1 MCRWIQH
8 LLHYNAVKAFLFLIV
23 GDTNIKQ
30 SFNVIVNNITFPLTH
45 LKSINPRIY
54 PYKRDRYMAYFSEL
68 RSFSGI
74 NWANVHW
81 KGYCYWE
88 TIVFHRQILLI
99 FNQYTKNYNKP
110 FYIKYNFEFPIPAKF
125 YYMLEWKTCIYN
137 TFHVK
142 DVDESRVTTDI
153 TTPNG

>member
-54 PYKRDRYMAYFSEL
+54 PYQRDRYMAYFLEVS
-68 RSFSGI
+68 SVSGI
-74 NWANVHW
+74 DWANIRW
-81 KGYCYWE
+81 KNYYYWE
-88 TIVFHRQILLI
+88 TIASPTNFGDIQSIYRN
-99 FNQYTKNYNKP
+99 FNKPIYTKNNL
-110 FYIKYNFEFPIPAKF
+110 ELPILAKF
-125 YYMLEWKTCIYN
+125 YYVLEWKTCIYN
-137 TFHVK
+137 TFRVK
-142 DVDESRVTTDI
+142 DVDEGRVTTDI

>member
-54 PYKRDRYMAYFSEL
+54 PYQGDRYMAYFSEL

-88 TIVFHRQILLI
+88 TIVSISKSFTDKFCWYLINTQKIIISPSTLNTILNSLSL
-99 FNQYTKNYNKP
+99 KNSIICLNERLAFIMP
-110 FYIKYNFEFPIPAKF
+110 F
-125 YYMLEWKTCIYN
+125 MWKM
-137 TFHVK
+137 
-142 DVDESRVTTDI
+142 
-153 TTPNG
+153 

>member
-54 PYKRDRYMAYFSEL
+54 PYQRDRYMAYFLEVS
-68 RSFSGI
+68 SVSGI
-74 NWANVHW
+74 DWANIRW
-81 KGYCYWE
+81 KNYYHWE
-88 TIVFHRQILLI
+88 TIVLLTSIDKFWWYSINIQKFIINPSTLKTILNSLSLQNSI
-99 FNQYTKNYNKP
+99 ICLNERLAFIIP
-110 FYIKYNFEFPIPAKF
+110 FV
-125 YYMLEWKTCIYN
+125 WKM
-137 TFHVK
+137 
-142 DVDESRVTTDI
+142 
-153 TTPNG
+153 

>member
-54 PYKRDRYMAYFSEL
+54 PYQGDRYMAYFSEL
-68 RSFSGI
+68 SSFSGI
-74 NWANVHW
+74 NWANIHW
-81 KGYCYWE
+81 KGYCYSE
-88 TIVFHRQILLI
+88 TIVYQFWWYLINTHKFIIRPFTLNTILNFLSL
-99 FNQYTKNYNKP
+99 KNSIICLNERLAFIMP
-110 FYIKYNFEFPIPAKF
+110 F
-125 YYMLEWKTCIYN
+125 MWKM
-137 TFHVK
+137 
-142 DVDESRVTTDI
+142 
-153 TTPNG
+153 

>member
-54 PYKRDRYMAYFSEL
+54 PYQRDRYMAYFLEVS
-68 RSFSGI
+68 SVSGI
-74 NWANVHW
+74 DWVNIRW
-81 KGYCYWE
+81 KNYYHWE
-88 TIVFHRQILLI
+88 TIVLCISIDIKWQILVI
-99 FNQYTKNYNKP
+99 FNQYTEIYNKP
-110 FYIKYNFEFPIPAKF
+110 FYTKNNFEFPIPAKF
-125 YYMLEWKTCIYN
+125 YYMLE
-137 TFHVK
+137 
-142 DVDESRVTTDI
+142 
-153 TTPNG
+153 

>member
-54 PYKRDRYMAYFSEL
+54 PYQRDRYMAYFLEVS
-68 RSFSGI
+68 SVSGI
-74 NWANVHW
+74 DWVNIRW
-81 KGYCYWE
+81 KNYYHWE
-88 TIVFHRQILLI
+88 TIALLTSIDKFWWYSINIQKFIINPSTLKTILNSLSLQNSI
-99 FNQYTKNYNKP
+99 ICLNKRLAFIIP
-110 FYIKYNFEFPIPAKF
+110 FV
-125 YYMLEWKTCIYN
+125 WKM
-137 TFHVK
+137 
-142 DVDESRVTTDI
+142 
-153 TTPNG
+153 